1 MHIKNIFFNLE
12 SKICF
17 AKQKRDLLM
26 QQEHTV
32 QRILGGMPPCNCTVL
47 IYSIHLLFPL
57 FCFLMKVL
65 CSAEIQCNEAGL
77 VFFVVLS
84 YIQSF
89 F

>member
-32 QRILGGMPPCNCTVL
+32 QRILGGMPPYNCTSFNLWYPFIISTVL
-47 IYSIHLLFPL
+47 FSNESF
-57 FCFLMKVL
+57 ML
-65 CSAEIQCNEAGL
+65 CRNSVQ
-77 VFFVVLS
+77 
-84 YIQSF
+84 
-89 F
+89 